1 MTKEETGG
9 VKGGEDCGGA
19 VVGDGSEGV
28 SGMGSTGRAVKW
40 FEGWGEEVV
49 GMGEAGQV
57 EGIEGLEGPGHF

>member
-49 GMGEAGQV
+49 GMGEAG
-57 EGIEGLEGPGHF
+57 